1 MILQAVRRPPEVTA
15 LKGIARDKGEE
26 CWFVVKMGCETL
38 FKIPL
43 SLAMPLNPDF
53 ALNILCHTQHFIQ
66 RRRAFQNFFHAILS

>member
-1 MILQAVRRPPEVTA
+1 VL
-15 LKGIARDKGEE
+15 
-26 CWFVVKMGCETL
+26 FVVKMGCETL